1 MRIEMLVFD
10 GVDEM
15 DVMGPFEVWSHA
27 ARRPEFEVALVG
39 LDGPAEVTG
48 LHGLQ
53 FKAPEGLGRPDAL
66 FVPGGG
72 WMNRA
77 EKGSW
82 AEARRG
88 VMTARIAKL
97 APELTWISSVC
108 TGAMLLA
115 EAGLVKGRPATTNR
129 GAWAELEAFGAVLKT
144 NRVVDD
150 GNLITAGGIT
160 SGIDLALYIVERECG
175 ADVADG
181 IAGAM
186 EYARDRDVYISG
198 EVAAGN

>member
-27 ARRPEFEVALVG
+27 AKRTDLEVALVG
-39 LDGPAEVTG
+39 LDGPVEVTG
-48 LHGLQ
+48 LNSLQ
-53 FKAPEGLGRPDAL
+53 FKAPEGLGTPEAL

-77 EKGSW
+77 EQGSW

-88 VMTARIAKL
+88 VMTARIADL
-97 APELTWISSVC
+97 APTLRWIGSVC
-108 TGAMLLA
+108 TGSMLLA

-129 GAWAELEAFGAVLKT
+129 GAWAELEAFGAELKKS
-144 NRVVDD
+144 RVVDD
-150 GNLITAGGIT
+150 GTLITAGGIT
-160 SGIDLALYIVERECG
+160 SGIDLALYAVEREYG
-175 ADVADG
+175 VEIADG
-181 IAGAM
+181 IADTM
-186 EYARDRDVYISG
+186 EYTRDRDVHVSVG
-198 EVAAGN
+198 

>member
-1 MRIEMLVFD
+1 MRIEILVFD

-27 ARRPEFEVALVG
+27 SRRPEFELALVG
-39 LDGPAEVTG
+39 LDGPTEVTG
-48 LHGLQ
+48 MHGLQ
-53 FKAPEGLGRPDAL
+53 FKAPEGLGTPDAL

-77 EKGSW
+77 ERGAW

-88 VMTARIAKL
+88 LLPARIAEL
-97 APELTWISSVC
+97 APALSWIGSVC
-108 TGAMLLA
+108 TGSMLLA
-115 EAGLVKGRPATTNR
+115 EAGLVKGRAATTNR
-129 GAWAELEAFGAVLKT
+129 GAWHELEDYGADVKH

-150 GNLITAGGIT
+150 GDLITAGGIT
-160 SGIDLALYIVERECG
+160 AGIDLALHVVERFTTTE
-175 ADVADG
+175 VADG

-186 EYARDRDVYISG
+186 EYTRVRDVYVS
-198 EVAAGN
+198 

>member
-27 ARRPEFEVALVG
+27 SRRPEFELALVG

-53 FKAPEGLGRPDAL
+53 FKAPEGLGQPDAL

-77 EKGSW
+77 DKGAW

-88 VMTARIAKL
+88 VMTARIAAL
-97 APELTWISSVC
+97 APSLQWIGSVC
-108 TGAMLLA
+108 TGSMLLA

-129 GAWAELEAFGAVLKT
+129 GAWAELEAFGADLKT

-150 GNLITAGGIT
+150 GTLITAGGVT
-160 SGIDLALYIVERECG
+160 SGIDLALYVVERELG

-186 EYARDRDVYISG
+186 EYTRDRDVWTSG
-198 EVAAGN
+198 THQPA

>member
-1 MRIEMLVFD
+1 MRIEILVFD

-15 DVMGPFEVWSHA
+15 DVMGPFEVWSSA
-27 ARRPEFEVALVG
+27 SRRTDLELVLVG
-39 LDGPAEVTG
+39 LDGPVEVEGMNG
-48 LHGLQ
+48 LR
-53 FKAPEGLGRPDAL
+53 FKAPEGLGTPDAL

-77 EKGSW
+77 ERGAW

-88 VMTARIAKL
+88 VIPRRIAEL
-97 APELTWISSVC
+97 APSLAWIGSVC

-129 GAWAELEAFGAVLKT
+129 NAWAELETFGADLKK

-150 GNLITAGGIT
+150 GTLVTAGGIT
-160 SGIDLALYIVERECG
+160 AGIDLALHIVEREFS
-175 ADVADG
+175 AETADG
-181 IAGAM
+181 IAASM
-186 EYARDRDVYISG
+186 EYTRDRDLYLS
-198 EVAAGN
+198 ATQ

>member
-27 ARRPEFEVALVG
+27 ARRPGFDLALVG

-48 LHGLQ
+48 MHGLQ
-53 FKAPEGLGRPDAL
+53 FRAPEGLGRPDAL

-77 EKGSW
+77 ERGSW

-88 VMTARIAKL
+88 VLPTRIAEL
-97 APELTWISSVC
+97 APSLQWISSVC

-129 GAWAELEAFGAVLKT
+129 SAWAELEAFGAELKT

-150 GNLITAGGIT
+150 GTLITAGGIT
-160 SGIDLALYIVERECG
+160 SGIDLALYIVERELG
-175 ADVADG
+175 AEVADG

-186 EYARDRDVYISG
+186 EYARDRDVWTSDTHQP
-198 EVAAGN
+198 A

>member
-27 ARRPEFEVALVG
+27 SKRTALELALVG
-39 LDGPAEVTG
+39 LDGPVEVTG
-48 LHGLQ
+48 LNSLQ
-53 FKAPEGLGRPDAL
+53 FKAPEGLGTPDAL

-88 VMTARIAKL
+88 VMTARIAEL
-97 APELTWISSVC
+97 APTLSWIGSVC
-108 TGAMLLA
+108 TGSMLLA
-115 EAGLVKGRPATTNR
+115 EAGLVKGRAATTNR
-129 GAWAELEAFGAVLKT
+129 GAWAELETFGAELKT

-150 GNLITAGGIT
+150 GTLVTSGGIT
-160 SGIDLALYIVERECG
+160 SGIDLALHIVEREYG
-175 ADVADG
+175 VEVADG
-181 IAGAM
+181 IAATM
-186 EYARDRDVYISG
+186 EYTRDRDVYVGS
-198 EVAAGN
+198 

>member
-27 ARRPEFEVALVG
+27 ARRPGFELALVG

-48 LHGLQ
+48 MHGLQ
-53 FKAPEGLGRPDAL
+53 FRAPEGLGRPDAL

-77 EKGSW
+77 EKGAW

-88 VMTARIAKL
+88 VITERIAAL
-97 APELTWISSVC
+97 APSLQWIGSVC
-108 TGAMLLA
+108 TGSMLLA
-115 EAGLVKGRPATTNR
+115 SAGLVQGRPATTNR
-129 GAWAELEAFGAVLKT
+129 GAWAELQEFGADLKT

-150 GNLITAGGIT
+150 GTLITAGGVT
-160 SGIDLALYIVERECG
+160 SGIDLGLHVVGRELD
-175 ADVADG
+175 AEAADG

-186 EYARDRDVYISG
+186 EYTRDRDVWTSDTHQP
-198 EVAAGN
+198 A

>member
-27 ARRPEFEVALVG
+27 AKRTDLEVALVG
-39 LDGPAEVTG
+39 LDGPVEVTG
-48 LHGLQ
+48 LNSLQ
-53 FKAPEGLGRPDAL
+53 FKAPEGLGTPEAL

-77 EKGSW
+77 EQGSW

-88 VMTARIAKL
+88 VMTARIADL
-97 APELTWISSVC
+97 APTLRWIGSVC
-108 TGAMLLA
+108 TGSMLLA

-129 GAWAELEAFGAVLKT
+129 GAWAELEAFGAELKKS
-144 NRVVDD
+144 RVVDD
-150 GNLITAGGIT
+150 GTLITAGGIT
-160 SGIDLALYIVERECG
+160 SGIDLALYVVEREYG
-175 ADVADG
+175 VEIADG
-181 IAGAM
+181 IADTM
-186 EYARDRDVYISG
+186 EYTRDRDVHVSVG
-198 EVAAGN
+198 